1 MNSVL
6 ITGAAGFIGSHL
18 CERFIREGFE
28 VYGIDNLI
36 SGNINNL
43 DKLIDFPGFHFKKQ
57 DVTTNFD
64 LKQDFDLILHFA
76 CPASPNDF
84 LKFSIETLK
93 ANSLGTLK
101 TLELANSTGAR
112 YIFASTSEVYGDPL
126 VNPQNESY
134 WGNVNPIGIRSVYN
148 EAKRFS
154 EALSIAYHR
163 QKGLDVRIPRIFNT
177 YGPNMKVDDGRV
189 VPNFIMQALKD
200 ESLTVYGNG
209 KQTRSLCYVDDLVEG
224 IFNLSLSDNL
234 MGQVINLGNP
244 EEYSVVDLARI
255 IIKKTGS
262 NSDIVYKSLPEDDPQ
277 QRCPDISKAMD
288 LLDWQP
294 KIMLDSGLDETINFF
309 RSKLTEI
316 KC

>member
-1 MNSVL
+1 MLQQIL
-6 ITGAAGFIGSHL
+6 I
-18 CERFIREGFE
+18 
-28 VYGIDNLI
+28 
-36 SGNINNL
+36 
-43 DKLIDFPGFHFKKQ
+43 
-57 DVTTNFD
+57 
-64 LKQDFDLILHFA
+64 LKTDFDLILHFA

-189 VPNFIMQALKD
+189 IPNFILQSLKD

-224 IFNLSLSDNL
+224 IFNLSLRDNL

-244 EEYSVVDLARI
+244 EEYSVIDLARI
-255 IIKKTGS
+255 IIEKTGS
-262 NSDIVYKSLPEDDPQ
+262 NSNIIYKSLPEDDPR

-288 LLDWQP
+288 VLDWQP

-309 RSKLTEI
+309 KSKLKE
-316 KC
+316 